1 MKNLEMIGKILIGN
15 SMLAICVNMLIIPFH
30 FISGGSTGLALIVQH
45 FLSLDF
51 TLIVSIINL
60 SMFLLGFFVLGKKF
74 AATILLSTFIYPVF
88 VEITKP
94 LIHYQLVQDPL
105 TSAILAGI
113 FFGVGMGLVIQSGAS
128 TGGLDVPPIILER
141 KLGWNV
147 SITLNILDLILL
159 SYQMTYSTPQQT
171 ICGVIIIFMTAIVM
185 NHVITYGKSSL
196 QLLVIS
202 EKYEDIKKMFLY
214 ELDKGVTL
222 FTSEGGY
229 SQIENKTILSIISR
243 KDLYT
248 VQRKISEIDPH
259 AFMIVNTV
267 KEVNGL
273 GFKPLCKK
281 IKQNDV

>member
-1 MKNLEMIGKILIGN
+1 MKNLEMIGKILVGN
-15 SMLAICVNMLIIPFH
+15 MLLAICVNMLIIPFQ

-45 FLSLDF
+45 FISLDF
-51 TLIVSIINL
+51 TLIVSLINL
-60 SMFLLGFFVLGKKF
+60 SMFLLGLFILGKKF

-88 VEITKP
+88 VEMTKP

-105 TSAILAGI
+105 TSAILAGVL
-113 FFGVGMGLVIQSGAS
+113 FGVGMGLVIQSGAS

-141 KLGWNV
+141 KFGWNV
-147 SITLNILDLILL
+147 SLTLNILDFALLI
-159 SYQMTYSTPQQT
+159 YQMTYSTPQQT
-171 ICGVIIIFMTAIVM
+171 ICGVLIIFVTAVVM

-196 QLLVIS
+196 QLLIVS
-202 EKYEDIKKMFLY
+202 EKYEDIKQMFLH

-229 SQIENKTILSIISR
+229 SEKQTKTILSIISR
-243 KDLYT
+243 NDLYT
-248 VQRKISEIDPH
+248 VQNKIHQVDPH